1 MALTTMFLDA
11 GGVLANPN
19 WERVATVLAHHGVAV
34 EAAALARAE
43 PHAKRTL
50 DTADAIRTS
59 TDLSRAGRYWEL
71 VLARAGVT
79 APAEPLAAAWAE
91 LRDYHARLNL
101 WESVIAGVPEALTR
115 LRARGL
121 RLVVVSNANGTLRQ
135 KLVRVGLADRL
146 DIILDSHELGVEKPD
161 PRIFEIALERAG
173 ITPDQALHVG
183 DLYQVDVV
191 GARAAGV
198 AAVLVDPLDLYTDHD
213 CRRVPS
219 LLALA
224 EALG

>member
-1 MALTTMFLDA
+1 
-11 GGVLANPN
+11 
-19 WERVATVLAHHGVAV
+19 
-34 EAAALARAE
+34 
-43 PHAKRTL
+43 
-50 DTADAIRTS
+50 
-59 TDLSRAGRYWEL
+59 
-71 VLARAGVT
+71 VT

-213 CRRVPS
+213 CGRVPS